1 MNLLT
6 RFDNVM
12 LTSELCTA
20 TVSIFISMESD
31 LPRQE
36 GPVKEGS
43 LLGIDVTT
51 TTVLAA
57 SGVFV
62 LQI

>member
-6 RFDNVM
+6 IFDNVL
-12 LTSELCTA
+12 LTFELFIA
-20 TVSIFISMESD
+20 NVSIFILMESD
-31 LPRQE
+31 LPRQ

>member
-6 RFDNVM
+6 IFDNVM
-12 LTSELCTA
+12 LTFELFIA
-20 TVSIFISMESD
+20 NVSIFILMESD
-31 LPRQE
+31 LPRQ
-36 GPVKEGS
+36 GPVKKGS